1 MMTPNTLKS
10 LVRGEEIPMPSRPKV
25 KILRLPPKKEKAA
38 LAALLFLTRS
48 LPYSNAGTEI
58 LLRMQ
63 SIQEKRDAK

>member
-1 MMTPNTLKS
+1 
-10 LVRGEEIPMPSRPKV
+10 MPSRPKV